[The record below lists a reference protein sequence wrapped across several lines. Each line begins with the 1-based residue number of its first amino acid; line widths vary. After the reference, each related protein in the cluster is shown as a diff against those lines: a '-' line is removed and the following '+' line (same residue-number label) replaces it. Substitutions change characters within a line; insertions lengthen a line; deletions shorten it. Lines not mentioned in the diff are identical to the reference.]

1 MQDKTCIKCTKIAV
15 VVDKGFPLCGDCYCK
30 EYKLGKYEYKQQ
42 IAEEIGRAIMK
53 AEQQWEEQ
61 WEDVNFIFIEE

>member
-30 EYKLGKYEYKQQ
+30 DYRLGKYEYKQQ

-53 AEQQWEEQ
+53 AEQQ
-61 WEDVNFIFIEE
+61 